1 MREIMNQCNQN
12 RCRSCLQSED
22 HPFMISIFDVYNN
35 YSISKILMDV
45 TGVMVRIVKNEN
57 SF

>member
-1 MREIMNQCNQN
+1 MNQCNQN